1 MYVLREGLERA
12 VRLSVY
18 GKDEQQRRLAAEF
31 VDYILRRAEEAGDDV
46 YEKAKEV
53 VEEGRARSYLT
64 LKGFEKEVKA
74 DGRRYVVKVRDGET
88 VEEERGGRKLLRI
101 RITAE
106 VGRVEGEHTIV
117 DRVVREYTITF
128 GRYGADNAAVGF
140 AYARADAPGGR
151 EADAERLSAL
161 IKALTGEEPRI
172 RRLKNGKIRIECY
185 GGHLEG
191 FMRYAELAAVIKR
204 WLEETSRR

>member
-1 MYVLREGLERA
+1 LERA

-53 VEEGRARSYLT
+53 VEEGRARSSLT

-88 VEEERGGRKLLRI
+88 VEEGRGGRKLLRI
-101 RITAE
+101 KITAE
-106 VGRVEGEHTIV
+106 VGRVEGEHIV
-117 DRVVREYTITF
+117 DRVVREYTITY
-128 GRYGADNAAVGF
+128 GRYGKLNAAVGF
-140 AYARADAPGGR
+140 AYASVDAPGGR
-151 EADAERLSAL
+151 GTDAERYSAL
-161 IKALTGEEPRI
+161 VEALTGKRPRI
-172 RRLKNGKIRIECY
+172 LKRSDGTIELVC
-185 GGHLEG
+185 GGEHLDG
-191 FMRYAELAAVIKR
+191 FKRFAELADAIEK
-204 WLEETSRR
+204 

>member
-1 MYVLREGLERA
+1 MERA

-53 VEEGRARSYLT
+53 VEEVRARSSLT

-88 VEEERGGRKLLRI
+88 VEEGRGGRKLLRI
-101 RITAE
+101 KITAE
-106 VGRVEGEHTIV
+106 VGRVEGEHIV

-128 GRYGADNAAVGF
+128 GRYGKLNAAVGF
-140 AYARADAPGGR
+140 AYASVDAPGGR
-151 EADAERLSAL
+151 GTDAERYSAL
-161 IKALTGEEPRI
+161 VEALTGKRPRI
-172 RRLKNGKIRIECY
+172 LKRSDGTIELVC
-185 GGHLEG
+185 GGEHLDG
-191 FMRYAELAAVIKR
+191 FKRFAELADAIEK
-204 WLEETSRR
+204 

>member
-1 MYVLREGLERA
+1 VYVLREGLERA

-53 VEEGRARSYLT
+53 VEEGRARSSLT

-74 DGRRYVVKVRDGET
+74 DGRRYVVKVRDGEA
-88 VEEERGGRKLLRI
+88 VEEGRGGRKLLRLK
-101 RITAE
+101 ITAE
-106 VGRVEGEHTIV
+106 VSRVEGEHIV

-128 GRYGADNAAVGF
+128 GRYGKLNAAVGF
-140 AYARADAPGGR
+140 AYASVDAPGGR
-151 EADAERLSAL
+151 GTDAERYSAL
-161 IKALTGEEPRI
+161 VEALTGKRPRI
-172 RRLKNGKIRIECY
+172 LKRSDGTIELVC
-185 GGHLEG
+185 GGEHLDG
-191 FMRYAELAAVIKR
+191 FKRFAELADAIEK
-204 WLEETSRR
+204 